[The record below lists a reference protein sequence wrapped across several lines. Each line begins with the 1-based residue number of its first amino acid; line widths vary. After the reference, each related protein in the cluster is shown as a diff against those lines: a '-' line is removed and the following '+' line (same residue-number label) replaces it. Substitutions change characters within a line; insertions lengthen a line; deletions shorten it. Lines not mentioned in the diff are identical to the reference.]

1 MTTGIVA
8 IIVTV
13 AIFGLTHTAL
23 LVRWGTRLQSLVE
36 SHDRSLYAEPNGLH
50 RWRHDV
56 VTPRLYQLDDLVERD
71 RENEKE
77 HRERDA

>member
-36 SHDRSLYAEPNGLH
+36 SHDRSLYSEPNGLH
-50 RWRHDV
+50 RWRHDT
-56 VTPRLYQLDDLVERD
+56 VTPRLYALDELLERD
-71 RENEKE
+71 KDEREA
-77 HRERDA
+77 RE